1 MAEPESEP
9 RCKCGYDKRHPMVSA
24 EPRYDAKGWFWLIMG
39 ATPDPVRVVFKCR
52 RCDQVIDESDDPEE
66 LKRA

>member
-1 MAEPESEP
+1 
-9 RCKCGYDKRHPMVSA
+9 MVSA

-39 ATPDPVRVVFKCR
+39 ATPDPVHVVFKCR
-52 RCDQVIDESDDPEE
+52 RCDQVIAESDDPEE